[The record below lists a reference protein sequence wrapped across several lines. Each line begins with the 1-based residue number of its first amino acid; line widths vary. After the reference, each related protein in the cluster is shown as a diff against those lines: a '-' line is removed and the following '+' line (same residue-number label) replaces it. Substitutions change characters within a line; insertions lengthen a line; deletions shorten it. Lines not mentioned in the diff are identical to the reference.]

1 MGEQSSIPSDA
12 NISYAENQDK
22 KLRKALSTWDLLMLS
37 VGGIIGSGWL
47 FAAYAASVLSG
58 PASIL
63 AWVLGGIIVIFIA
76 LVYAELGSMIPRS
89 GAIVRYGHL
98 SHGSFAGFLFG
109 WAYFLSAVSVPAIE
123 AEAVV
128 TYAASYVTKP
138 ALIANGIMT
147 GLGTLIAM
155 ILMIGF
161 FFLNYAGVHIM
172 GKTNQGLT
180 WVKVIIPVITILVL
194 IFVHFN
200 PSEIIPS
207 NGFMP
212 YGWAPVFAAISSTG
226 IVFSYFGF
234 RQAIDYGGEARNP
247 QRSIP
252 IATIGSVL
260 IGMLIYS
267 LLQVVFVGGIDW
279 SKVGLL
285 PGQWQQLSSLASS
298 SNAATAYPYAYDLMN
313 APFATVALSAGLV
326 WLTYTLYASAYL
338 APSGTLN
345 VYMGTSA
352 RTLYGMAVNGH
363 LPKTFAKIEER
374 NRIPLIPLI
383 TTLLVGFLFFLPFPS
398 WYKMVGFIS
407 GATVF
412 TYIVGGAAL
421 MNLRKQAPE
430 LKRPFRLPAADVFA
444 PIAFILASEAV
455 YWTGWPTTL
464 YLAIGI
470 FAGLVL
476 YGILAALHKIEQSFN
491 STNVKAG
498 LWVPFFIIVLTV
510 LSYLGEYGGIDVIK
524 FPLDLIV
531 VAIVSALFY
540 FWAIRSGIK
549 TEEIA
554 AMVANED
561 QYV

>member
-1 MGEQSSIPSDA
+1 MGDLNSASTDA
-12 NISYAENQDK
+12 NISYSENQDR

-76 LVYAELGSMIPRS
+76 LVYAELGAMIPRS

-147 GLGTLIAM
+147 VFGTLIAM
-155 ILMIGF
+155 LLMIAF
-161 FFLNYAGVHIM
+161 FFLNYAGIHLM
-172 GKTNQGLT
+172 GKTNQGIT
-180 WVKVIIPVITILVL
+180 WIKVIIPVITVIVL
-194 IFVHFN
+194 IAVHFN
-200 PSEIIPS
+200 PSEIVPP
-207 NGFMP
+207 NGFLP

-234 RQAIDYGGEARNP
+234 RQAIDYGGEAKNP

-260 IGMLIYS
+260 IGILLYS

-279 SKVGLL
+279 SKMGLE
-285 PGQWQQLSSLASS
+285 PGQWTLL
-298 SNAATAYPYAYDLMN
+298 NAYATAAHASTEHPLAYQLMN
-313 APFATVALSAGLV
+313 APFATIALSAGLV
-326 WLTYTLYASAYL
+326 WLTYTLYASAYI

-345 VYMGTSA
+345 VYLGTST

-363 LPKTFAKIEER
+363 LPKIFAKVADR
-374 NRIPLIPLI
+374 NKIPVIPLI

-430 LKRPFRLPAADVFA
+430 LKRPFKLWSANVLA

-464 YLAIGI
+464 YLAIAI
-470 FAGLVL
+470 FLGLVL
-476 YGILAALHKIEQSFN
+476 YGALVGLHKIEQTFDKK
-491 STNVKAG
+491 NVKAG
-498 LWVPFFIIVLTV
+498 LWVPVFIVILTI
-510 LSYLGEYGGIDVIK
+510 LSYLGEYGGINVLH

-531 VAIVSALFY
+531 VAIASAIIY
-540 FWAIRSGIK
+540 VWAIKSGIK

-554 AMVANED
+554 AMIANED